1 MGKVIVLGAGMTR
14 FGKYNDADLPWK
26 NHEELGVEACL
37 NALKHSGVNH
47 QKIEAAYFGQTVTGM
62 IQIGQRVTDMLGIS
76 GIPIYNHENACATSL
91 AAFRNAYLD
100 VKNGVHDIVLV
111 AGVEKMIFF
120 PKSKKKKEEKKDHS
134 ENSGGLLKMGSGGPI
149 IMPEGMMFLQDI
161 GVIMPAYFALIGRR
175 HMEEYGTTREQF
187 AKISVK
193 NHKHG
198 SMNPYAQ
205 YQNEVTLEQVLNSR
219 MICDPIT
226 LLQCTPTGDGAAA
239 VILASEKTAKKYTT
253 KLVEVAGSVIMAGK
267 YKASKG
273 HFSSLASCRLAAQKL
288 YDETGI
294 GPNDLNV
301 VEQHDCFTPHEL
313 VTYEDLGICKPGEGG
328 RLVDEGVT
336 ALGGKVPFNVSGG
349 LQAKGHPIAATGVAQ
364 VIELVWQLR
373 GECGKRQ
380 VQGAKIGLAHNGG
393 GIGPGLEPGLAS
405 VTMLKI

>member
-1 MGKVIVLGAGMTR
+1 MSDVIVIGAGMTR
-14 FGKYNDADLPWK
+14 FGKYDGAGLPWK
-26 NHEELGVEACL
+26 NHETLGVEACL
-37 NALKHSGVNH
+37 NALKHSGVSH

-62 IQIGQRVTDMLGIS
+62 IQIGQRVTDSLGIS

-91 AAFRNAYLD
+91 AALRNAYCD
-100 VKNGVHDIVLV
+100 IKNGVHDLVLV
-111 AGVEKMIFF
+111 AGVEKMSLV
-120 PKSKKKKEEKKDHS
+120 PKSKKKKKKRD
-134 ENSGGLLKMGSGGPI
+134 SGGLLGMASGGPI

-198 SMNPYAQ
+198 ALNPYAQ
-205 YQNEVTLEQVLNSR
+205 YQKEVSLDEVLNSR

-239 VILASEKTAKKYTT
+239 LILANEKIARQYTT
-253 KLVEVAGSVIMAGK
+253 RMVKIAGTSIMAGQ

-273 HFSSLASCRLAAQKL
+273 NFSSVASCRKSAKRI
-288 YDETGI
+288 YEKTGI
-294 GPNDLNV
+294 GPEDINL

-313 VTYEDLGICKPGEGG
+313 VTYEDLGICKPGDGG

-336 ALGGKVPFNVSGG
+336 ALGGKIPFNVSGG
-349 LQAKGHPIAATGVAQ
+349 LQAKGHPIAATGAAQ
-364 VIELVWQLR
+364 IVELVWQLR

-380 VQGAKIGLAHNGG
+380 VENAKIGMAHNGG
-393 GIGPGLEPGLAS
+393 GIGPGLEPGLLS
-405 VTMLKI
+405 LTILKI